1 MSRCAGKDAPVLK
14 IPDVNSY
21 VQVHDGHRPVITL
34 SGAVDSMPYERQL
47 VKGGVKI
54 FTGLT
59 VTATATKIK
68 KPIVKKVAETVAAKT
83 LLKGKPLMKENGKS

>member
-1 MSRCAGKDAPVLK
+1 
-14 IPDVNSY
+14 
-21 VQVHDGHRPVITL
+21 
-34 SGAVDSMPYERQL
+34 MPYERQL

-59 VTATATKIK
+59 VAATATATATKIK
-68 KPIVKKVAETVAAKT
+68 EPIVKKVAETVAAKT